1 MNITTAN
8 ITTAYPDQQSD
19 QPVILEPRKI
29 WSQVLVWL
37 IMGMATSGIA
47 WAAIAQIEQTVP
59 TTGKLEPQRA
69 VQEIKAPT
77 GGVVRTIA
85 VQDGQIVK
93 KGQPLLRLDPTAS
106 EADLK
111 SLIQLRASLIKENQL
126 YDSTAAGSD
135 SAIENSSLKTLLR
148 LRNQLIAENHAN
160 AQLTDTALVTT
171 GEFNPNQQQLLSA
184 NRAENQARI
193 TAANLQI
200 QASQKQLLQ
209 TQTQLATAQQSL
221 VLTESIR
228 DRIKPV
234 VAAGAI
240 PLIQLQQQEQEVLGR
255 RAEVEKL
262 QGEQQ
267 HLQVLIAQ
275 SQEQLQ
281 QVTAT
286 TQKENLT
293 KVAENQKRIAE
304 IDTQLSRTQLD
315 NQRKI
320 TDLDGQINKAT
331 LALKYQDLR
340 APIDGVVFNLQPRVP
355 GFVASSAQPLLSIV
369 PKDALV
375 AAVFLTNKNVGFIK
389 TGMAVDLKVESFPDS
404 EFGTLNGTLIWVGSD
419 ALPPT
424 QERPF
429 YAFPAKIRLE
439 KQFMQQG
446 DKVLPLQ
453 SGMAISGSIK
463 QRKRTVMSLF
473 LDMFDKKVK
482 GLESVR

>member
-1 MNITTAN
+1 MN

-85 VQDGQIVK
+85 VQDGQVVK
-93 KGQPLLRLDPTAS
+93 KGQPLLGLDPTAS

-111 SLIQLRASLIKENQL
+111 SLIQLRASLVKENQL
-126 YDSTAAGSD
+126 YDSAAAGSD
-135 SAIENSSLKTLLR
+135 SGIEDSSLKTLLR
-148 LRNQLIAENHAN
+148 LRNQLITENHAS
-160 AQLTDTALVTT
+160 AQLTDKTLLT
-171 GEFNPNQQQLLSA
+171 GEFNPNQQQLLNA

-193 TAANLQI
+193 AAANLQI
-200 QASQKQLLQ
+200 QASQKQLAQ

-228 DRIKPV
+228 DRIRPV

-293 KVAENQKRIAE
+293 KVADNQKRIAE

-320 TDLDGQINKAT
+320 TDLDGS
-331 LALKYQDLR
+331 
-340 APIDGVVFNLQPRVP
+340 P
-355 GFVASSAQPLLSIV
+355 
-369 PKDALV
+369 
-375 AAVFLTNKNVGFIK
+375 
-389 TGMAVDLKVESFPDS
+389 
-404 EFGTLNGTLIWVGSD
+404 
-419 ALPPT
+419 
-424 QERPF
+424 
-429 YAFPAKIRLE
+429 
-439 KQFMQQG
+439 
-446 DKVLPLQ
+446 
-453 SGMAISGSIK
+453 
-463 QRKRTVMSLF
+463 
-473 LDMFDKKVK
+473 
-482 GLESVR
+482 